1 MIDPTY
7 RRMARP
13 FFIAI
18 AAALAAPALLAAPR
32 TADAAEA
39 AQRTTYILFDAGTQ
53 SSMMSG
59 SMRNLNRALALRS
72 GREGLLY
79 FRESGRAYVIRDA
92 ATLAEA
98 KAIFAPQEALGAKQ
112 AALGSKQAALG
123 QRQAK
128 LGLEQG
134 RLGRQQADATPSRA
148 EELARQQDALGKQ
161 QDVLGREQDA
171 LGEQQDVLG
180 REQDRLA
187 TIAEGKIRTLVQDA
201 IQRGVAQ
208 PVK

>member
-1 MIDPTY
+1 VIDPTY

-13 FFIAI
+13 FFLAI
-18 AAALAAPALLAAPR
+18 AAALAAPALLASPQ

-59 SMRNLNRALALRS
+59 SMRDLNQALRLRS

-79 FRESGRAYVIRDA
+79 FRDGGRAYVIRDA

-98 KAIFAPQEALGAKQ
+98 KAFFAPQEALGARQ
-112 AALGSKQAALG
+112 AVLGSKQAALG

-134 RLGRQQADATPSRA
+134 RLGRQQADASPSRA
-148 EELARQQDALGKQ
+148 EELGRQQDALGKQ
-161 QDVLGREQDA
+161 QDALGREQDA
-171 LGEQQDVLG
+171 LGAHQDTLG

-187 TIAEGKIRTLVQDA
+187 TIADGKIRALVEDA
-201 IQRGVAQ
+201 IRRGVAQ
-208 PVK
+208 PVR